1 MRTDPAWDEYL
12 STGIDPTGGELEEAA
27 PPKSYHPRPP
37 RRNKPQK
44 PSPFSI
50 IFWCAVLC
58 FFLICIASGE
68 KRKAENEQARIN
80 NEAYQKAMCQQ
91 RQLEKLR
98 QDSINAS
105 LKRRSDSLDA
115 VSKQKEKAAALERME
130 KNAAEYR
137 ARLEREG
144 PAATFDQG
152 YRDGYECGHDDSD
165 CGESY
170 GNSRM
175 SDDVIRYYSK
185 AYQEGFK
192 AGYAKGYKAGRED
205 FDYINEY

>member
-27 PPKSYHPRPP
+27 PSKSYQPKPP
-37 RRNKPQK
+37 QRNKPQK
-44 PSPFSI
+44 PSRSGI

-58 FFLICIASGE
+58 LFLICLASSE
-68 KRKAENEQARIN
+68 KHKAENEQARIK
-80 NEAYQKAMCQQ
+80 NESYQEAMYQQ
-91 RQLEKLR
+91 RQLEQLR
-98 QDSINAS
+98 RDSINAYW
-105 LKRRSDSLDA
+105 KHRDDSLDA
-115 VSKQKEKAAALERME
+115 VSKAKEKAAALERME
-130 KNAAEYR
+130 KSAAENR
-137 ARLEREG
+137 AKLEREG

-152 YRDGYECGHDDSD
+152 FKDGYECGHDDSD

-170 GNSRM
+170 GNSWM
-175 SDDVIRYYSK
+175 SDAVIRYYSK

-192 AGYAKGYKAGRED
+192 TGYAKGYKAGSED